1 MLPLRRNEWLSYNST
16 LSEYDLVGYWTLG
29 LCPRNPRNSKFR
41 LRNDVN
47 VTEVKKKSDGDRS
60 YLGGQRAAC
69 AANRTRVEARLI
81 DARNDSHQQANI
93 EDLLVLRPGTRASGC
108 DFVGSDFIVIFAYRS
123 VALISSVGSGITAAC
138 VLRRAI
144 VLTNSFIP
152 RAIASRVAHRIAI
165 A

>member
-69 AANRTRVEARLI
+69 AANRTRVEARLNRCAKRFASTGQHRRPPGFA
-81 DARNDSHQQANI
+81 ARNK
-93 EDLLVLRPGTRASGC
+93 
-108 DFVGSDFIVIFAYRS
+108 S
-123 VALISSVGSGITAAC
+123 V
-138 VLRRAI
+138 
-144 VLTNSFIP
+144 
-152 RAIASRVAHRIAI
+152 RV
-165 A
+165 